1 MLPAIFFEPDGYV
14 LPNDKVMGRQ
24 AAGDGFLRAAIDAA
38 NSENGIYAYT
48 ASKSSADTFKEITG
62 KHSAQLPARWCQ
74 PDDYS
79 QISRCGGIY
88 FPGPNIGSLAQFRLR
103 AGAASYSL
111 TGITHTT
118 ASHQAMDALT
128 SLLTTP
134 VMPWDALICTS
145 SAVVETVQTLLSE
158 QAEFLEWRFGKDLD
172 FTLPATPMIP
182 LGVHLD
188 DFACGADDR
197 RKARM
202 ALGIEPDAVVML
214 FAGRLSFHAKA
225 HPHAMYLAAER
236 VAQETGKKLVLIQN
250 GWFANDAIEAA
261 FQNGAAQY
269 APSVSCLFTDGR
281 SPEAKRQSWAASDI
295 FISLS
300 DNIQET
306 FGLTPIEAMAA
317 GIPAVVS
324 DWNGY
329 KDTVR
334 DGVDGFRIP
343 THMPEAG
350 FGSALAARHEA
361 GIDNYDFY
369 CGLSCQVVSVD
380 HDALVKRLSELVLD
394 PALRRQ
400 MGDAGQRRAREVYD
414 WKVIFAQY
422 MALWDQQARVR
433 KEVSSSDVWQ
443 AKLLRAPR
451 QAANR
456 LDPFLAFSHYSS
468 EHILPATRLASALP
482 EGATVYRRLIVDPLY
497 SYAGAILPSVE
508 IVESVLG
515 AMPDAGISVQEL
527 AEQARLSVTQV
538 VHVSAVLAKMG
549 IVRLVSD

>member
-1 MLPAIFFEPDGYV
+1 MLPAIFFEPDGYI
-14 LPNDKVMGRQ
+14 LPTDKVMGRQ
-24 AAGDGFLRAAIDAA
+24 AAGDGFLRAAIDTADVE
-38 NSENGIYAYT
+38 SGLYAHT
-48 ASKSSADTFKEITG
+48 ASKSSADTFQEITH
-62 KHSAQLPARWCQ
+62 KHNAKLPARWCK
-74 PDDYS
+74 PDDFA
-79 QISRCGGIY
+79 QISQCGGIY

-145 SAVVETVQTLLSE
+145 SAVVDTVQTLLSE
-158 QAEFLEWRFGKDLD
+158 QAEFLEWHFGKDLD

-182 LGVHLD
+182 LGVHVD
-188 DFACGADDR
+188 DFACDAEDR
-197 RKARM
+197 LKARTS
-202 ALGIEPDAVVML
+202 LGIEPDAVVML

-250 GWFANDAIEAA
+250 GWFANEAIEAA
-261 FQNGAAQY
+261 FKKGAAQY
-269 APSVSCLFTDGR
+269 APSVTCLFTDGR
-281 SPEAKRQSWAASDI
+281 SPQAKMQSWAASDI

-350 FGSALAARHEA
+350 FGTALAARHEA

-380 HDALVKRLSELVLD
+380 HDVLVKRLSELVLD
-394 PALRRQ
+394 PTHRRQ

-414 WKVIFAQY
+414 WKVVFAQY
-422 MALWDQQARVR
+422 MSLWDQQARLR
-433 KEVSSSDVWQ
+433 QEVKSSPAWQ
-443 AKLLRAPR
+443 AKLSRAPR
-451 QAANR
+451 QAPNR

-468 EHILPATRLASALP
+468 GHILPATRLVRALP
-482 EGATVYRRLIVDPLY
+482 DGSTVYRRLIADPLY

-508 IVESVLG
+508 LVESVLG
-515 AMPDAGISVQEL
+515 AMPGAGISVQEL
-527 AEQARLSVTQV
+527 AERERLRVTQV